1 MELTER
7 IRELCQKNKTNFAA
21 LERELGFG
29 QGTIRKWDASSPSGD
44 KLDKVADY
52 FDVSVDY
59 LLGRIDVPYPVDQM
73 TVGLSSPVGYSELS
87 EDERAEID
95 EIVAIYARRKY
106 KREHGK
112 EQKED

>member
-1 MELTER
+1 MELVER
-7 IRELCQKNKTNFAA
+7 IRELCGQKNTNFAA

-59 LLGRIDVPYPVDQM
+59 LLGRIDVPYPVESM
-73 TVGLSSPVGYSELS
+73 TVGLSSPVGYSELN

-95 EIVAIYARRKY
+95 EIVAIYAKRKY
-106 KREHGK
+106 KREHQ
-112 EQKED
+112 QKKD